1 MGILIEKVRIKNF
14 RSLKNI
20 EVTLSNLT
28 LLVGANNAG
37 KTSFLRAINLA
48 LGVEKRGV
56 TLDDLFIDKQGE
68 GLTDKTITID
78 ILISPTNNNKE
89 KTESFDSNWVNQFKR
104 DINSIGNQEFLAFR
118 FQYVFDGNSEDSA
131 RPNWYVINNWESPNI
146 NEEADLLTAKI
157 DNIRLYFID
166 AQRDIQDDLRNRT
179 SYFGKLA
186 TQIEY
191 SPTEKSQLEDSL
203 AGLNNEAVENSEVLK
218 HLKLSLIQL
227 NETVKSGGKGVEIT
241 PLPKKI
247 RDLHKGMKIHFQDS
261 ESETFGLEYHGLGT
275 RSWASLLAFKA
286 YVSWEENEKN
296 PNRRTPYYPILAL
309 EEPESHLHP
318 NAQRHLYQQLSSIN
332 GQKIIS
338 THSPYIVGQ
347 AALDEIRFFN
357 KVNDETT
364 INSLDISTFSND
376 EIRKIKREIIH
387 SKGELLFS
395 KAVILSE
402 GETEEQALPIFA
414 SRYWEKEPF
423 ELGVNFVGCG
433 GSNYKAFLKVFD
445 AFKINW
451 FIFSDYDNESIKES
465 VHDAI
470 QVVNISKEDISNH
483 PEIVL
488 TGQGLEKYLFENGCS
503 DEICDSIIIHH
514 EPFEN
519 ETHKNAK
526 TNEIRKWNDTKIND
540 YLKKWKTKLSP
551 IYSQIIADLPDDRC
565 MPPKIKELFEEI
577 SKRLNLSS
585 PFLINEP
592 DGKAE

>member
-1 MGILIEKVRIKNF
+1 MGILIEKVRVQNF

-20 EVTLSNLT
+20 EVTLSKLT

-56 TLDDLFIDKQGE
+56 TLEDLFIDKNGE
-68 GLTDKTITID
+68 GSTNKTITVD
-78 ILISPTNNNKE
+78 ILISPTNDNAE
-89 KTESFDSNWVNQFKR
+89 KIDSFDSNWLTEFKK
-104 DINSIGNQEFLAFR
+104 DINSVGNQEFFAFR
-118 FQYVFDGNSEDSA
+118 FQYVFDGNNEDSA
-131 RPNWYVINNWESPNI
+131 KPNWYVINNWEAPDI
-146 NEEADLLTAKI
+146 NVEADLLTAKI

-191 SPTEKSQLEDSL
+191 SPTEKGQLEDAL
-203 AGLNNEAVENSEVLK
+203 ADLNNEAVENSEVLK

-247 RDLHKGMKIHFQDS
+247 RDLHKSMKIHFQDS

-296 PNRRTPYYPILAL
+296 PKRRTPYYPVLAL

-318 NAQRHLYQQLSSIN
+318 NAQRHLYQQLNSIN

-347 AALDEIRFFN
+347 AELDEIRFFN

-395 KAVILSE
+395 KAIILSE

-414 SRYWEKEPF
+414 SRYWGKEPF
-423 ELGVNFVGCG
+423 ELGINFVGCG
-433 GSNYKAFLKVFD
+433 GSNYKAFLKVFK
-445 AFKINW
+445 AFNIDW
-451 FIFSDYDNESIKES
+451 FIFSDYDNDSIKNN

-470 QVVNISKEDISNH
+470 QVVGISKEDIGNH

-488 TGQGLEKYLFENGCS
+488 TGKGLEEYLFENECS
-503 DEICDSIIIHH
+503 EEILDSIIIHH
-514 EPFEN
+514 EPFAN
-519 ETHKNAK
+519 ASHKAAK
-526 TNEIRKWNDTKIND
+526 TSEIRNWDGVKISS
-540 YLKKWKTKLSP
+540 YLKNWKTKLSP
-551 IYSQIIADLPDDRC
+551 IYSQIIADLPDNRC
-565 MPPKIKELFEEI
+565 IPPKIKDLFEEI

-585 PFLINEP
+585 PFLTNDT
-592 DGKAE
+592 DGQAE